1 MLEAGRGRRP
11 HALAQGQRAAA
22 AACPHPRLKR
32 AAKAG
37 AFPSRAAHPDSS
49 VWHWGAA
56 KRSHTAR
63 LFPAPGTRPWP
74 SQFAVVGPSGGG
86 NVQPAPDLQG
96 LAAAWAGGLLG
107 TSRQARLRAPPATG
121 RGERRSTRW
130 GWQERER
137 AQPLH
142 ITLLCG
148 VLPATLLAHSVYAP
162 HVPPAPVL
170 HRPPRLGQL
179 PSSYYILGGRAAR
192 SELAAGLAAAPRGA
206 LQCARTSLH
215 QCLVSFRGLPGLHRQ
230 TLLPL
235 LCLPP

>member
-1 MLEAGRGRRP
+1 MLLTQTARSGTGVLQNAATRQGCSLRLARVPGRP
-11 HALAQGQRAAA
+11 SLPWWVPAAA
-22 AACPHPRLKR
+22 ATFSLHQTCKAWQLPGQVGCLGPPGRRGSVRLSLL
-32 AAKAG
+32 AG
-37 AFPSRAAHPDSS
+37 ESA
-49 VWHWGAA
+49 V
-56 KRSHTAR
+56 
-63 LFPAPGTRPWP
+63 PA
-74 SQFAVVGPSGGG
+74 
-86 NVQPAPDLQG
+86 
-96 LAAAWAGGLLG
+96 
-107 TSRQARLRAPPATG
+107 
-121 RGERRSTRW
+121 RW

-148 VLPATLLAHSVYAP
+148 VLPATLLAHSVYTP
-162 HVPPAPVL
+162 HVPPATAL

-179 PSSYYILGGRAAR
+179 LSSYNILGGRAAR

-206 LQCARTSLH
+206 VQCARTSLH